1 MVDFQERDESRGL
14 GTADEGD
21 GDDDRE
27 PERIESESVSEPGG
41 ETDDDVEQNGSPD
54 ATDDDHAEKQS
65 THHKHD
71 HHGHDS
77 HHQHDHHRHDVDQI
91 GAAIVT
97 ISTTRTLESDPAG
110 DAIEVA
116 IEATGD
122 VVTRELIPDDFDTIQ
137 GTVNQLADRQDVDV
151 IITAGGTGVT
161 PDDVTIEAAR
171 PLFSKELPGFGEL
184 FRILSHDDVGTK
196 VVATRAA
203 AGIVD
208 GVPVFCMP
216 GSESAVRLGT
226 EQIIVPEAGHLSGL
240 ASRETKEERDETD
253 QD

>member
-14 GTADEGD
+14 GTGDEDDED
-21 GDDDRE
+21 GDHD
-27 PERIESESVSEPGG
+27 PERIESESVSEAAGKTAENG
-41 ETDDDVEQNGSPD
+41 EQQESSD
-54 ATDDDHAEKQS
+54 ATEGDNAQNQS
-65 THHKHD
+65 SQHQPD
-71 HHGHDS
+71 HHQHDS
-77 HHQHDHHRHDVDQI
+77 HPEHDHHRHDVDQI

-97 ISTTRTLESDPAG
+97 ISTTRTLDSDPAG
-110 DAIEVA
+110 DAIEAV
-116 IEATGD
+116 IDSTGE

-137 GTVNQLADRQDVDV
+137 GTVNQLADRQNVDV
-151 IITAGGTGVT
+151 IVTAGGTGVT
-161 PDDVTIEAAR
+161 PDDVTIEAIR
-171 PLFSKELPGFGEL
+171 PLFSKDLPGFGEL

-216 GSESAVRLGT
+216 GSENAVRLGT

-240 ASRETKEERDETD
+240 ASRETEEKRDETD